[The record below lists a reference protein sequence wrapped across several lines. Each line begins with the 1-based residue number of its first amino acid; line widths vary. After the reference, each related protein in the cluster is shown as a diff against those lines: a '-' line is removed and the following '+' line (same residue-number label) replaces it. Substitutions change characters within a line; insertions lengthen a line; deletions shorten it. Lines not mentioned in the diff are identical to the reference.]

1 MTTPTSTP
9 PAGADDTAPPTET
22 VRLAAVAADLQD
34 ERLIQPHGIGGTVR
48 AFGRRVRSGDIGSLP
63 VVIGLI
69 VIWVAF
75 SLLNPNFLS
84 STNLVNLTLQC
95 AAVGTIS
102 IGIVLVLLLGEI
114 DLSVGSVSGLSAAIL
129 AVSFVNLGWPLPV
142 SLLASLLAG
151 VAIGL
156 LYGFLYT
163 RFGVPSFVITLA
175 GLLGF
180 LGLQLWV
187 LGSTGSINLPFDS
200 WIVQFAQ
207 QWFLPDW
214 LSYVLVVLTA
224 LAYAAQL
231 FVTANRRAAAGL
243 SAVRPPRSWC
253 GVSSCCWCSG
263 CRPGTSTRPAG
274 SAPCSCCSWCS
285 SW

>member
-9 PAGADDTAPPTET
+9 PPRTPADPTPPTEN
-22 VRLAAVAADLQD
+22 VRLAKVAADLQD
-34 ERLIQPHGIGGTVR
+34 ERLIQPKGLGGSVR
-48 AFGRRVRSGDIGSLP
+48 AFGKRVRSGDIGSLP
-63 VVIGLI
+63 VVIGLV
-69 VIWVAF
+69 VIWVVF

-114 DLSVGSVSGLSAAIL
+114 DLSVGSVSGLAAAIL
-129 AVSFVNLGWPLPV
+129 AVSFVNLGWPLPL
-142 SLLASLLAG
+142 SLLAALAAG
-151 VAIGL
+151 LIVGL

-207 QWFLPDW
+207 QTFLPDW
-214 LSYVLVVLTA
+214 LSYVLVVLTV
-224 LAYAAQL
+224 LAYAGQL
-231 FVTANRRAAAGL
+231 FLTANRRAAAGL
-243 SAVRPPRSWC
+243 SAGMRAITYSRYGGADRKSV
-253 GVSSCCWCSG
+253 V
-263 CRPGTSTRPAG
+263 
-274 SAPCSCCSWCS
+274 
-285 SW
+285 

>member
-48 AFGRRVRSGDIGSLP
+48 AFGKRVRSGDIGSLP

-69 VIWVAF
+69 VIWVVF

-142 SLLASLLAG
+142 SLLAS
-151 VAIGL
+151 
-156 LYGFLYT
+156 
-163 RFGVPSFVITLA
+163 
-175 GLLGF
+175 
-180 LGLQLWV
+180 
-187 LGSTGSINLPFDS
+187 
-200 WIVQFAQ
+200 
-207 QWFLPDW
+207 
-214 LSYVLVVLTA
+214 
-224 LAYAAQL
+224 
-231 FVTANRRAAAGL
+231 
-243 SAVRPPRSWC
+243 
-253 GVSSCCWCSG
+253 
-263 CRPGTSTRPAG
+263 
-274 SAPCSCCSWCS
+274 
-285 SW
+285 